1 MDWHEIVIWV
11 SIGTA
16 MLAGLVAFL
25 SNIKKLNEYYVEYTI
40 KKRRSLAMKL
50 QPFLQDNCTAIAC
63 MTEIKESLKVIEH
76 ELMSTKEVSVKTLGS
91 DLIRNSDFFLERGC
105 MPQTDKDSLLADY
118 ITYYYA
124 GGNGIVFSRVE
135 QALGLPTEYGKERVT
150 VDIEAILAHEK
161 EKYLNKRKV
170 G

>member
-1 MDWHEIVIWV
+1 MSWHEIVLWV
-11 SIGTA
+11 SVGTA
-16 MLAGLVAFL
+16 GLAGLVAFL
-25 SNIKKLNEYYVEYTI
+25 SNLKKLKEYCVECI
-40 KKRRSLAMKL
+40 VKRRRILAMKL

-63 MTEIKESLKVIEH
+63 MSEIKETLKIIEY

-91 DLIRNSDFFLERGC
+91 DLIRNSDFFLEKGY

-135 QALGLPTEYGKERVT
+135 QALGLPTEYGKERVL

-161 EKYLNKRKV
+161 EQYLNKRKV